1 MIMVQGLKIGTILQ
15 NGTYRIVKVLGQGS
29 FGITYLAKAKLRTQG
44 NLGSMNVE
52 AQVAIKEFF
61 MSEVN
66 SRRSDG
72 SSVEGSSGSV
82 FANYRKKFKK
92 EAENLSK
99 LSLSNIVKVVDVF
112 DENNTTYYVMEFIEG
127 KNLDDYIKQKGSLP
141 EPEAISIIKE
151 VGNALEYMHSR
162 KMLHLDIKPKNI
174 MRKPDGTIYLIDFG
188 LSKQFTDN
196 GEPESS
202 TSIGL
207 GTPGYAP
214 IEQSSYKQ
222 DGTFPATL
230 DVYALGATMF
240 KMLTGKRPPEA
251 TIILNE
257 GFPYVELSNK
267 GISDNTISTIKAAMT
282 SIKKERYQ
290 TIKAFVENLSKD
302 DIEDVTIIEQP
313 SQNSESIH
321 STNPSPKPNP
331 KSKWIWSAA
340 IFLVLIVAS
349 ILWKVYPIQKETSE
363 GEIITDSI
371 GNNLASINH
380 VEKMKWKSPLGEAVY
395 TGDVE
400 QDSVPGSTKLI
411 PHGRGVA
418 KITKGK
424 YSGNV
429 YDGDFE
435 WGKMHGKA
443 TYTLKNGD
451 VFVGTFV
458 NGEYAKGRYTVK
470 STGQYFEGTF
480 KNGQPDKGNF
490 YDKNGT
496 SIDANSKRGPQN
508 NKSVI
513 KKNKTRS
520 SSNKVNHKKY
530 LIIDRFDPKG
540 ADAKARQKAIK
551 ESCSEAAKEGPPT
564 FGLG

>member
-1 MIMVQGLKIGTILQ
+1 MIMVQGLKIGTTLQ

-66 SRRSDG
+66 SRRSDS

-99 LSLSNIVKVVDVF
+99 LSHSNIVKVVDVF

-127 KNLDDYIKQKGSLP
+127 KNLDDYIKQNECLP
-141 EPEAISIIKE
+141 EPETISIIKE

-188 LSKQFTDN
+188 LSKQFTDK

-257 GFPYVELSNK
+257 GFPSVELSNK
-267 GISDNTISTIKAAMT
+267 GISDNTIYTIKAAMT

-313 SQNSESIH
+313 SQNPESIH
-321 STNPSPKPNP
+321 STNPSPKTKS
-331 KSKWIWSAA
+331 KSKWIWNAA

-349 ILWKVYPIQKETSE
+349 ILWKVYPIPKETSE
-363 GEIITDSI
+363 GEIFTDSI
-371 GNNLASINH
+371 GNNLASKNH
-380 VEKMKWKSPLGEAVY
+380 VEKMKWESPLGEAVY

-411 PHGRGVA
+411 PHGRGIA
-418 KITKGK
+418 KIAKGK

-496 SIDANSKRGPQN
+496 SIDANSKREPQN

>member
-1 MIMVQGLKIGTILQ
+1 MIMVQGLKIGTTLQ
-15 NGTYRIVKVLGQGS
+15 NGTYRILKVLGQGS

-66 SRRSDG
+66 SRRSDS

-99 LSLSNIVKVVDVF
+99 LSHSNIVKVVDVF

-127 KNLDDYIKQKGSLP
+127 KNLDDYIKQNECLP
-141 EPEAISIIKE
+141 EPETISIIKE

-188 LSKQFTDN
+188 LSKQFTDK

-257 GFPYVELSNK
+257 GFPSVELSNK
-267 GISDNTISTIKAAMT
+267 GISDNTIYTIKAAMT

-313 SQNSESIH
+313 SQNPESIH
-321 STNPSPKPNP
+321 STNPSPKPKS
-331 KSKWIWSAA
+331 KSKWIWNAA

-349 ILWKVYPIQKETSE
+349 ILWKVYPIPKEISE

-496 SIDANSKRGPQN
+496 SIDANSKREPQN

-564 FGLG
+564 FGLR

>member
-1 MIMVQGLKIGTILQ
+1 MIMVQGLKIGTTLQ

-66 SRRSDG
+66 SRRSDS

-99 LSLSNIVKVVDVF
+99 LSHSNIVKVVDVF

-127 KNLDDYIKQKGSLP
+127 KNLDDYIKQNECLP
-141 EPEAISIIKE
+141 EPETISIIKE

-188 LSKQFTDN
+188 LSKQFTDK

-257 GFPYVELSNK
+257 GFPSVELSNK
-267 GISDNTISTIKAAMT
+267 GISDNTIYTIKAAMT

-313 SQNSESIH
+313 SQNPESIH
-321 STNPSPKPNP
+321 STNPSPKPKS
-331 KSKWIWSAA
+331 KSKWIWNAA

-349 ILWKVYPIQKETSE
+349 ILWKVYPIPKEISE

-395 TGDVE
+395 AGDVE

-451 VFVGTFV
+451 IFVGTFV

-496 SIDANSKRGPQN
+496 SIDANSKREPQN

-530 LIIDRFDPKG
+530 LIIDRFGLKEE
-540 ADAKARQKAIK
+540 DAKARLKGIK
-551 ESCSEAAKEGPPT
+551 EAASEGAKEGAPT
-564 FGLG
+564 FGLR

>member
-15 NGTYRIVKVLGQGS
+15 NGTYRILKVLGQGS

-99 LSLSNIVKVVDVF
+99 LSHSNIVKVVDVF

-257 GFPYVELSNK
+257 GFPSVELSNK
-267 GISDNTISTIKAAMT
+267 GISDNTISTIKAAMIST
-282 SIKKERYQ
+282 KKERYQ
-290 TIKAFVENLSKD
+290 TIKAFVENLNKD

-313 SQNSESIH
+313 VQNPESIH
-321 STNPSPKPNP
+321 STNPSPKPNS
-331 KSKWIWSAA
+331 KSKWIWSAVL
-340 IFLVLIVAS
+340 FLVLIVAS

-363 GEIITDSI
+363 GEIFTDSI

-496 SIDANSKRGPQN
+496 SIDANSKREPQN

>member
-99 LSLSNIVKVVDVF
+99 LSHSNIVKVVDVF

-127 KNLDDYIKQKGSLP
+127 KNLDDYIKQNECLP
-141 EPEAISIIKE
+141 EPETISIIKE

-188 LSKQFTDN
+188 LSKQFTDK

-257 GFPYVELSNK
+257 GFPSVELSNK
-267 GISDNTISTIKAAMT
+267 GISDNTIYTIKAAMT

-313 SQNSESIH
+313 SQNPESIH
-321 STNPSPKPNP
+321 STNPSPKPKS
-331 KSKWIWSAA
+331 KSKWIWNAA

-349 ILWKVYPIQKETSE
+349 ILWKVYPIPKEISE

-496 SIDANSKRGPQN
+496 SIDANSKREPQN

>member
-1 MIMVQGLKIGTILQ
+1 MIMVQGLKIGTTLQ
-15 NGTYRIVKVLGQGS
+15 NGTYRILKVLGQGS

-66 SRRSDG
+66 SRRSDS

-99 LSLSNIVKVVDVF
+99 LSHSNIVKVVDVF

-127 KNLDDYIKQKGSLP
+127 KNLDDYIKQNECLP
-141 EPEAISIIKE
+141 EPETISIIKE

-188 LSKQFTDN
+188 LSKQFTDK

-257 GFPYVELSNK
+257 GFPSVELSNK
-267 GISDNTISTIKAAMT
+267 GISDNTIYTIKAAMT

-313 SQNSESIH
+313 SQNPESIH
-321 STNPSPKPNP
+321 STNPSPKTKS
-331 KSKWIWSAA
+331 KSKWIWNAA

-349 ILWKVYPIQKETSE
+349 ILWKVYPIPKEISE

-496 SIDANSKRGPQN
+496 SIDANSKREPQN

>member
-29 FGITYLAKAKLRTQG
+29 FGITYLAKAKFRTQG

-257 GFPYVELSNK
+257 GFPSVELSNK
-267 GISDNTISTIKAAMT
+267 GISDNTISTIKAAMIST
-282 SIKKERYQ
+282 KKERYQ
-290 TIKAFVENLSKD
+290 TIKAFVENLNKD

-313 SQNSESIH
+313 AQNTESIH
-321 STNPSPKPNP
+321 STNPSPKPNS
-331 KSKWIWSAA
+331 KSKWIWSAVL
-340 IFLVLIVAS
+340 FLVLIVAS

-380 VEKMKWKSPLGEAVY
+380 VEKMKWESPLGEAVY

-418 KITKGK
+418 KIAKGK

-470 STGQYFEGTF
+470 STGQYFEGSF
-480 KNGQPDKGNF
+480 KNGQPDKGIF
-490 YDKNGT
+490 YDKNGKN
-496 SIDANSKRGPQN
+496 IDANSKREPQN
-508 NKSVI
+508 DKSVE
-513 KKNKTRS
+513 KQKRKRS
-520 SSNKVNHKKY
+520 NASSEDSRKRK
-530 LIIDRFDPKG
+530 
-540 ADAKARQKAIK
+540 IK
-551 ESCSEAAKEGPPT
+551 EVEKRALKRKLEKSGKGCIEQGIKDFTPT

>member
-99 LSLSNIVKVVDVF
+99 LSHSNIVKVVDVF

-127 KNLDDYIKQKGSLP
+127 KNLDDYIKQNECLP
-141 EPEAISIIKE
+141 EPETISIIKE

-188 LSKQFTDN
+188 LSKQFTDK

-257 GFPYVELSNK
+257 GFPSVELSNK
-267 GISDNTISTIKAAMT
+267 GISDNTIYTIKAAMT

-313 SQNSESIH
+313 SQNPESIH
-321 STNPSPKPNP
+321 STNPSPKPKS
-331 KSKWIWSAA
+331 KSKWIWNAA

-496 SIDANSKRGPQN
+496 SIDANSKREPQN

-564 FGLG
+564 FGLR

>member
-257 GFPYVELSNK
+257 GFPSVELSNK
-267 GISDNTISTIKAAMT
+267 GISDNTISTIKAAMI

-290 TIKAFVENLSKD
+290 TIKAFVENLNKD

-313 SQNSESIH
+313 AQNPESIH
-321 STNPSPKPNP
+321 STNPSPKPNS
-331 KSKWIWSAA
+331 KSKWIWSAVL
-340 IFLVLIVAS
+340 FLFLIVAS

-371 GNNLASINH
+371 GNNLVSINH
-380 VEKMKWKSPLGEAVY
+380 VEKMKWESPLGEAVY

-418 KITKGK
+418 KIAKGK

-490 YDKNGT
+490 HDKNGA
-496 SIDANSKRGPQN
+496 SIDANNKRGPQN

-520 SSNKVNHKKY
+520 NGSSEDRMKKE
-530 LIIDRFDPKG
+530 ID
-540 ADAKARQKAIK
+540 DARERLNGIKKAASEGIK
-551 ESCSEAAKEGPPT
+551 ESAPT

>member
-127 KNLDDYIKQKGSLP
+127 KNLDDYIMQKGSLP

-174 MRKPDGTIYLIDFG
+174 MRKPDGTIYLIEFG

-257 GFPYVELSNK
+257 GFPSVELSNK
-267 GISDNTISTIKAAMT
+267 GISDNTISTIKAAMIST
-282 SIKKERYQ
+282 KKERYQ
-290 TIKAFVENLSKD
+290 TIKAFVENLNKD

-313 SQNSESIH
+313 VQNPESIH
-321 STNPSPKPNP
+321 STNPSPKPNS
-331 KSKWIWSAA
+331 KSKWIWSAVL
-340 IFLVLIVAS
+340 FLVLIVAS

-363 GEIITDSI
+363 GEIFTDSI
-371 GNNLASINH
+371 GNNLASKNH
-380 VEKMKWKSPLGEAVY
+380 VEKMKWESPLGEAVY

-411 PHGRGVA
+411 PHGRGIA
-418 KITKGK
+418 KIAKGK

-496 SIDANSKRGPQN
+496 SIDANSKREPQN

>member
-257 GFPYVELSNK
+257 GFPSVELSNK
-267 GISDNTISTIKAAMT
+267 GISDNTISTIKAAMI

-290 TIKAFVENLSKD
+290 TIKAFVENLNKD

-313 SQNSESIH
+313 AQNPESIH
-321 STNPSPKPNP
+321 STNPSPKPNS
-331 KSKWIWSAA
+331 KSKWIWSAVL
-340 IFLVLIVAS
+340 FLVLIVAS

-380 VEKMKWKSPLGEAVY
+380 VEKMKWESPLGEAVY

-418 KITKGK
+418 KIAKGK

-490 YDKNGT
+490 HDKNGA
-496 SIDANSKRGPQN
+496 SIDANSKRRPQN

-513 KKNKTRS
+513 KNKTRS
-520 SSNKVNHKKY
+520 NGSSEDRMKKE
-530 LIIDRFDPKG
+530 ID
-540 ADAKARQKAIK
+540 DARERLNGIKKAASEGIK
-551 ESCSEAAKEGPPT
+551 ESAPT

>member
-257 GFPYVELSNK
+257 GFPSVELSNK
-267 GISDNTISTIKAAMT
+267 GISDNTISTIKAAMIST
-282 SIKKERYQ
+282 KKERYQ
-290 TIKAFVENLSKD
+290 TIKAFVENLNKD
-302 DIEDVTIIEQP
+302 DIEDVTIIEHP
-313 SQNSESIH
+313 VQNPESIH
-321 STNPSPKPNP
+321 STNPSPKPNS
-331 KSKWIWSAA
+331 KSKWIWSAVL
-340 IFLVLIVAS
+340 FLVLIVAS

-363 GEIITDSI
+363 GEIFTDSI
-371 GNNLASINH
+371 GNNLASKNH

-496 SIDANSKRGPQN
+496 SIDANSKREPQN

-520 SSNKVNHKKY
+520 SSNKVNHGRVDKK
-530 LIIDRFDPKG
+530 
-540 ADAKARQKAIK
+540 
-551 ESCSEAAKEGPPT
+551 
-564 FGLG
+564 

>member
-99 LSLSNIVKVVDVF
+99 LSHSNIVKVVDVF

-127 KNLDDYIKQKGSLP
+127 KNLDDYIKQNECLP
-141 EPEAISIIKE
+141 EPETISIIKE

-188 LSKQFTDN
+188 LSKQFTDK

-257 GFPYVELSNK
+257 GFPSVELSNK
-267 GISDNTISTIKAAMT
+267 GISDNTIYTIKAAMT

-313 SQNSESIH
+313 SQNPESIH
-321 STNPSPKPNP
+321 STNPSPKPKS
-331 KSKWIWSAA
+331 KSKWIWNAA

-349 ILWKVYPIQKETSE
+349 ILWKVYPIPIEISE

-496 SIDANSKRGPQN
+496 SIDANSKREPQN

-564 FGLG
+564 FGLR

>member
-257 GFPYVELSNK
+257 GFPSVELSNK
-267 GISDNTISTIKAAMT
+267 GISDNTISTIKAAMIST
-282 SIKKERYQ
+282 KKERYQ
-290 TIKAFVENLSKD
+290 TIKAFVENLNKD

-313 SQNSESIH
+313 VQNPESIH
-321 STNPSPKPNP
+321 STNPSPKPNS
-331 KSKWIWSAA
+331 KSKWIWSAVL
-340 IFLVLIVAS
+340 FLVLIVAS

-363 GEIITDSI
+363 GEIFTDSI
-371 GNNLASINH
+371 GNNLASKNH
-380 VEKMKWKSPLGEAVY
+380 VEKMKWESPLGEAVY

-411 PHGRGVA
+411 PHGRGIA
-418 KITKGK
+418 KIAKGK

-490 YDKNGT
+490 HDKNGA
-496 SIDANSKRGPQN
+496 SIDGNRKRGPQN
-508 NKSVI
+508 NKSEI
-513 KKNKTRS
+513 KKNKTKSNGS
-520 SSNKVNHKKY
+520 SEDSMKKE
-530 LIIDRFDPKG
+530 ID
-540 ADAKARQKAIK
+540 DARERLNGIKKAASEGIK
-551 ESCSEAAKEGPPT
+551 ESAPT

>member
-1 MIMVQGLKIGTILQ
+1 MVQGLKIGTILQ

-257 GFPYVELSNK
+257 GFPSVELSNK
-267 GISDNTISTIKAAMT
+267 GISDNTISTIKAAMIST
-282 SIKKERYQ
+282 KKERYQ
-290 TIKAFVENLSKD
+290 TIKAFVENLNKD

-313 SQNSESIH
+313 VQNPESIH
-321 STNPSPKPNP
+321 STNPSPKPNS
-331 KSKWIWSAA
+331 KSKWIWSAVL
-340 IFLVLIVAS
+340 FLVLI
-349 ILWKVYPIQKETSE
+349 
-363 GEIITDSI
+363 
-371 GNNLASINH
+371 GNC
-380 VEKMKWKSPLGEAVY
+380 K
-395 TGDVE
+395 
-400 QDSVPGSTKLI
+400 
-411 PHGRGVA
+411 
-418 KITKGK
+418 
-424 YSGNV
+424 
-429 YDGDFE
+429 
-435 WGKMHGKA
+435 
-443 TYTLKNGD
+443 
-451 VFVGTFV
+451 
-458 NGEYAKGRYTVK
+458 
-470 STGQYFEGTF
+470 
-480 KNGQPDKGNF
+480 
-490 YDKNGT
+490 
-496 SIDANSKRGPQN
+496 
-508 NKSVI
+508 I
-513 KKNKTRS
+513 KK
-520 SSNKVNHKKY
+520 
-530 LIIDRFDPKG
+530 
-540 ADAKARQKAIK
+540 
-551 ESCSEAAKEGPPT
+551 
-564 FGLG
+564 

>member
-1 MIMVQGLKIGTILQ
+1 MIMVQGLKIGTTLQ
-15 NGTYRIVKVLGQGS
+15 NGTYRIVKVLGYGS

-66 SRRSDG
+66 SRRSDN

-99 LSLSNIVKVVDVF
+99 LSHPNIVKVVDVF

-127 KNLDDYIKQKGSLP
+127 KNLDEYIKQKGHLSEL
-141 EPEAISIIKE
+141 EVVSVIKE

-257 GFPYVELSNK
+257 GFPSVELSNK
-267 GISDNTISTIKAAMT
+267 GISDNTISTIKAAMIST
-282 SIKKERYQ
+282 KKERYQ
-290 TIKAFVENLSKD
+290 TIKAFVENLNKD

-313 SQNSESIH
+313 AQNPESIH
-321 STNPSPKPNP
+321 STNPSPKPNS
-331 KSKWIWSAA
+331 KSKWIWSAVL
-340 IFLVLIVAS
+340 FLVLIVAS

-380 VEKMKWKSPLGEAVY
+380 VEKMKWESPLGEAVY

-418 KITKGK
+418 KIAKGK

-490 YDKNGT
+490 YDKNGA
-496 SIDANSKRGPQN
+496 SIDVNSKHGSQN

-513 KKNKTRS
+513 KKNKARS
-520 SSNKVNHKKY
+520 NGYSE
-530 LIIDRFDPKG
+530 IDIKEE
-540 ADAKARQKAIK
+540 DAKARLKAIK
-551 ESCSEAAKEGPPT
+551 EACSEGIKESAPT

>member
-1 MIMVQGLKIGTILQ
+1 MIMVQGLKIGTTLQ
-15 NGTYRIVKVLGQGS
+15 NGTYRILKVLGQGS

-66 SRRSDG
+66 SRRSDS

-99 LSLSNIVKVVDVF
+99 LSHSNIVKVVDVF

-127 KNLDDYIKQKGSLP
+127 KNLDDYIKQNECLP
-141 EPEAISIIKE
+141 EPETISIIKE

-257 GFPYVELSNK
+257 GFPSVELSNK
-267 GISDNTISTIKAAMT
+267 GISDNTIYTIKAAMT

-313 SQNSESIH
+313 SQNPESIH
-321 STNPSPKPNP
+321 STNPSPKPKS
-331 KSKWIWSAA
+331 KSKWIWNAA

-349 ILWKVYPIQKETSE
+349 ILWKVYPIPKEISE

-496 SIDANSKRGPQN
+496 SIDANSKREPQN

>member
-1 MIMVQGLKIGTILQ
+1 MIMVQSLKIGTTLQ

-66 SRRSDG
+66 SRRSDS

-92 EAENLSK
+92 EAKNLSK
-99 LSLSNIVKVVDVF
+99 LSHSNIVKVVDVF

-127 KNLDDYIKQKGSLP
+127 KNLDDYIKQNECLP
-141 EPEAISIIKE
+141 EPETISIIKE

-188 LSKQFTDN
+188 LSKQFTDK

-251 TIILNE
+251 TIILNK
-257 GFPYVELSNK
+257 GFPSVELSNK
-267 GISDNTISTIKAAMT
+267 GISDNTIYTIKAAMT

-302 DIEDVTIIEQP
+302 DKEDVTII
-313 SQNSESIH
+313 H
-321 STNPSPKPNP
+321 GTNPSPKPKS
-331 KSKWIWSAA
+331 KSKWIWKAA

-349 ILWKVYPIQKETSE
+349 ILWKVYPIPKETSE

-458 NGEYAKGRYTVK
+458 NGEYAKGCYTVK

-480 KNGQPDKGNF
+480 KNGQPDKGNI

-496 SIDANSKRGPQN
+496 NIDANSKRESQN

-520 SSNKVNHKKY
+520 NGYSEISIKE
-530 LIIDRFDPKG
+530 

-551 ESCSEAAKEGPPT
+551 EACSEAAKEGAPT

>member
-1 MIMVQGLKIGTILQ
+1 
-15 NGTYRIVKVLGQGS
+15 
-29 FGITYLAKAKLRTQG
+29 
-44 NLGSMNVE
+44 
-52 AQVAIKEFF
+52 
-61 MSEVN
+61 
-66 SRRSDG
+66 
-72 SSVEGSSGSV
+72 
-82 FANYRKKFKK
+82 
-92 EAENLSK
+92 
-99 LSLSNIVKVVDVF
+99 
-112 DENNTTYYVMEFIEG
+112 MEFIEG
-127 KNLDDYIKQKGSLP
+127 KNLDDYIKQNECLP
-141 EPEAISIIKE
+141 EPETISIIKE

-188 LSKQFTDN
+188 LSKQFTDK

-251 TIILNE
+251 TIILNK
-257 GFPYVELSNK
+257 GFPSVELSNK
-267 GISDNTISTIKAAMT
+267 GISDNTIYTIKAAMT

-302 DIEDVTIIEQP
+302 DKEDVTII
-313 SQNSESIH
+313 H
-321 STNPSPKPNP
+321 GTNPSPKPKS
-331 KSKWIWSAA
+331 KSKWIWKAA

-349 ILWKVYPIQKETSE
+349 ILWKVYPIPKETSE
-363 GEIITDSI
+363 GEIIADSI

-480 KNGQPDKGNF
+480 KNGQPDKGNI

-496 SIDANSKRGPQN
+496 NIDANSKRESQN

-520 SSNKVNHKKY
+520 NGYSEISIKE
-530 LIIDRFDPKG
+530 

-551 ESCSEAAKEGPPT
+551 EACSEAAKEGAPT

>member
-1 MIMVQGLKIGTILQ
+1 MVQGLKIGTTLQ
-15 NGTYRIVKVLGQGS
+15 SGTYRIVQVLGQGS

-99 LSLSNIVKVVDVF
+99 LSHPNIVKVVDVF

-127 KNLDDYIKQKGSLP
+127 RNLDEYIKQKGRLSEL
-141 EPEAISIIKE
+141 EVMSVIKE
-151 VGNALEYMHSR
+151 VGNALEYMHSK

-188 LSKQFTDN
+188 LSKQFTDK

-207 GTPGYAP
+207 GTSGYAP

-257 GFPYVELSNK
+257 GFPSVELSNK
-267 GISDNTISTIKAAMT
+267 GISDNTVSTIKAAMA
-282 SIKKERYQ
+282 SIKKDRYQ
-290 TIKAFVENLSKD
+290 TIKALVDNLSKG

-313 SQNSESIH
+313 AQTPESIH
-321 STNPSPKPNP
+321 STNPSLKPNS
-331 KSKWIWSAA
+331 KSKWIWSTAL
-340 IFLVLIVAS
+340 FLVVIVAS
-349 ILWKVYPIQKETSE
+349 ILWKGYSIQKGTSE
-363 GEIITDSI
+363 GEIITDSMV
-371 GNNLASINH
+371 NNQASINH

-496 SIDANSKRGPQN
+496 SIDANSKREPQN

>member
-257 GFPYVELSNK
+257 GFPSVELSNK
-267 GISDNTISTIKAAMT
+267 GISDNTISTIKAAMIST
-282 SIKKERYQ
+282 KKERYQ
-290 TIKAFVENLSKD
+290 TIKAFVENLNKD

-313 SQNSESIH
+313 AQNPESIH
-321 STNPSPKPNP
+321 STNPSPKPNS
-331 KSKWIWSAA
+331 KSKWIWSAVL
-340 IFLVLIVAS
+340 FLVLIVAS
-349 ILWKVYPIQKETSE
+349 ILWKVYSIQKETSE

-380 VEKMKWKSPLGEAVY
+380 VEKMKWESPLGEAVY

-418 KITKGK
+418 KIAKGK

-470 STGQYFEGTF
+470 STGQYFEGSF
-480 KNGQPDKGNF
+480 KNGQPDKGIF
-490 YDKNGT
+490 CDKNGKN
-496 SIDANSKRGPQN
+496 IDANSKREPQN
-508 NKSVI
+508 DKSVE
-513 KKNKTRS
+513 KQKRKRS
-520 SSNKVNHKKY
+520 NASSEDSRKRK
-530 LIIDRFDPKG
+530 
-540 ADAKARQKAIK
+540 IK
-551 ESCSEAAKEGPPT
+551 EVEKRALKRKLEKSGKGCIEQGIKDFTPT

>member
-257 GFPYVELSNK
+257 GFPSVELSNK
-267 GISDNTISTIKAAMT
+267 GISDNTISTIKAAMIST
-282 SIKKERYQ
+282 KKERYQ
-290 TIKAFVENLSKD
+290 TIKAFVENLNKD

-313 SQNSESIH
+313 VQNPESIH
-321 STNPSPKPNP
+321 STNPSPKPNS
-331 KSKWIWSAA
+331 KSKWIWSAVL
-340 IFLVLIVAS
+340 FLVLIVAS

-363 GEIITDSI
+363 GEIFTDSI
-371 GNNLASINH
+371 GNNLASKNH
-380 VEKMKWKSPLGEAVY
+380 VEKMKWESPLGEAVY

-411 PHGRGVA
+411 PHGRGIA
-418 KITKGK
+418 KIAKGK

-490 YDKNGT
+490 HDKNGA
-496 SIDANSKRGPQN
+496 SIDANSKSGPQN
-508 NKSVI
+508 NKSEI
-513 KKNKTRS
+513 KKNKTKSNGS
-520 SSNKVNHKKY
+520 SEDSMKKE
-530 LIIDRFDPKG
+530 ID
-540 ADAKARQKAIK
+540 DARERLNGIKKAASEGIK
-551 ESCSEAAKEGPPT
+551 ESAPT

>member
-99 LSLSNIVKVVDVF
+99 LSLSKIVKVVYVF
-112 DENNTTYYVMEFIEG
+112 DNNNTTYYVMEFIEG

-257 GFPYVELSNK
+257 GFPSVELSNK
-267 GISDNTISTIKAAMT
+267 GISDNTISTIKAAMIST
-282 SIKKERYQ
+282 KKERYQ
-290 TIKAFVENLSKD
+290 TIKAFVENLNKD

-313 SQNSESIH
+313 VQNPESIH
-321 STNPSPKPNP
+321 STNPSPKPNS
-331 KSKWIWSAA
+331 KSKWIWSAVL
-340 IFLVLIVAS
+340 FLVLIVAS

-363 GEIITDSI
+363 GEIFTDSI

-380 VEKMKWKSPLGEAVY
+380 VEKMKWESPLGEAVY

-411 PHGRGVA
+411 PHGRGIA
-418 KITKGK
+418 KIAKGK

-490 YDKNGT
+490 HDKNGA

-508 NKSVI
+508 NKSEI
-513 KKNKTRS
+513 KKNKTKSNGS
-520 SSNKVNHKKY
+520 SEDSMKKE
-530 LIIDRFDPKG
+530 ID
-540 ADAKARQKAIK
+540 DARERLNGIKKAASEGIK
-551 ESCSEAAKEGPPT
+551 ESAPT

>member
-257 GFPYVELSNK
+257 GFPSVELSNK
-267 GISDNTISTIKAAMT
+267 GISDNTISTIKAAMI

-290 TIKAFVENLSKD
+290 TIKAFVENLNKD

-313 SQNSESIH
+313 AQNPESIH
-321 STNPSPKPNP
+321 STNPSPKPNS
-331 KSKWIWSAA
+331 KSKWIWSAVL
-340 IFLVLIVAS
+340 FLFLIVAS

-371 GNNLASINH
+371 GNNLVSINH
-380 VEKMKWKSPLGEAVY
+380 VEKMKWESPLGEAVY

-418 KITKGK
+418 KIAKGK

-470 STGQYFEGTF
+470 STGQYFEETF

-490 YDKNGT
+490 HDKNGA
-496 SIDANSKRGPQN
+496 SIDANNKRGPQN

-520 SSNKVNHKKY
+520 NGSSEDRMKKE
-530 LIIDRFDPKG
+530 ID
-540 ADAKARQKAIK
+540 DARERLNGIKKAASEGIK
-551 ESCSEAAKEGPPT
+551 ESAPT

>member
-257 GFPYVELSNK
+257 GFPSVELSNK
-267 GISDNTISTIKAAMT
+267 GISDNTISTIKAAMIST
-282 SIKKERYQ
+282 KKERYQ
-290 TIKAFVENLSKD
+290 TIKAFVENLNKD

-313 SQNSESIH
+313 VQNPESIH
-321 STNPSPKPNP
+321 STNPSPKPNS
-331 KSKWIWSAA
+331 KSKWIWSAVL
-340 IFLVLIVAS
+340 FLVLIVAS

-363 GEIITDSI
+363 GEIFTDSI
-371 GNNLASINH
+371 GNNLASKNH
-380 VEKMKWKSPLGEAVY
+380 VEKMKWESPLGEAVY

-411 PHGRGVA
+411 PHGRGIA
-418 KITKGK
+418 KIAKGK

-490 YDKNGT
+490 HDKNRA

-508 NKSVI
+508 NKSEI
-513 KKNKTRS
+513 KKNKTKSNGS
-520 SSNKVNHKKY
+520 SEDSMKKE
-530 LIIDRFDPKG
+530 ID
-540 ADAKARQKAIK
+540 DARERLNGIKKAASEGIK
-551 ESCSEAAKEGPPT
+551 ESAPT

>member
-1 MIMVQGLKIGTILQ
+1 MVQSLKIGTTLQ

-66 SRRSDG
+66 SRRSDS

-92 EAENLSK
+92 EAKNLSK
-99 LSLSNIVKVVDVF
+99 LSHSNIVKVVDVF

-127 KNLDDYIKQKGSLP
+127 KNLDDYIKQNECLP
-141 EPEAISIIKE
+141 EPETISIIKE

-188 LSKQFTDN
+188 LSKQFTDK

-251 TIILNE
+251 TIILNK
-257 GFPYVELSNK
+257 GFPSVELSNK
-267 GISDNTISTIKAAMT
+267 GISDNTIYTIKAAMT

-302 DIEDVTIIEQP
+302 DKEDVTII
-313 SQNSESIH
+313 H
-321 STNPSPKPNP
+321 GTNPSPKPKS
-331 KSKWIWSAA
+331 KSKWIWKAA

-349 ILWKVYPIQKETSE
+349 ILWKVYPIPKETSE

-480 KNGQPDKGNF
+480 KNGQPDKGNI

-496 SIDANSKRGPQN
+496 NIDANSKRESQN

-520 SSNKVNHKKY
+520 NGYSEISIKE
-530 LIIDRFDPKG
+530 

-551 ESCSEAAKEGPPT
+551 EACSEAAKEGAPT